1 MTGAASKA
9 ALALDGHQ
17 YTAQLA
23 KSSLLTAY
31 SMTSSA
37 RPRRVRRDGEPERPG
52 GFEIDHQ
59 LELGR
64 LFDGK
69 IGRLGPLQDPIHVPG
84 GTPLDIIT
92 GYAIRHQA
100 AAIADE
106 YRSSVHRRQL
116 VPSREFTHSGA
127 VNSENGL
134 GFQSPVKS

>member
-1 MTGAASKA
+1 MTKNDRRSIKSGFGIGWTSVHRPIGKKQP
-9 ALALDGHQ
+9 LDG
-17 YTAQLA
+17 
-23 KSSLLTAY
+23 LLDDFIGA
-31 SMTSSA
+31 
-37 RPRRVRRDGEPERPG
+37 PEEGRRDGEPERPG

-69 IGRLGPLQDPIHVPG
+69 TGRLAPFKILSTYPAAR
-84 GTPLDIIT
+84 LW
-92 GYAIRHQA
+92 AIRHQA